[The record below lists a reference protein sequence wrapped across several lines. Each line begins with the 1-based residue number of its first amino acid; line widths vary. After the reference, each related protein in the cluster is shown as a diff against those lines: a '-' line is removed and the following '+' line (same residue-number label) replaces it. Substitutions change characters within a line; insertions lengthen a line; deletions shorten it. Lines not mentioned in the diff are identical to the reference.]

1 MIDLKEVMQ
10 SESLERLIKEPEN
23 VIKEWMR
30 FKLESL
36 EQDGEE
42 EEIK

>member
-1 MIDLKEVMQ
+1 MIDLKEVIQ
-10 SESLERLIKEPEN
+10 SESLERLIKEPKD

-30 FKLESL
+30 FKFESL